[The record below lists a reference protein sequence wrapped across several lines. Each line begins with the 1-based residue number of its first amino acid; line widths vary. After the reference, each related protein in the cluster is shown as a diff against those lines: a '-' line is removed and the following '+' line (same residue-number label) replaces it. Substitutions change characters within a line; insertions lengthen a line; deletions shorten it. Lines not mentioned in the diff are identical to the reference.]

1 VPLSRAHRSARL
13 PAGPLA
19 SVTLLTLTAQAEGR
33 QGVSASAARFVIE
46 LPTFASGLKIVLAQS
61 RVGEM
66 GASRTPK
73 QAIRESCRGCVG
85 LRPGQPIDEVRGC
98 GGHTVYATGRPCPF
112 YDFRLGGRRV
122 PARVIKAFCVECQ
135 GSAAHARECPQDTP
149 CHLFPFRHGRN
160 PNIRGASKERMAAI
174 KPAGATFPH
183 VKTRQDGRTVAGA
196 IEDSGAAGP
205 KP

>member
-1 VPLSRAHRSARL
+1 
-13 PAGPLA
+13 
-19 SVTLLTLTAQAEGR
+19 
-33 QGVSASAARFVIE
+33 
-46 LPTFASGLKIVLAQS
+46 
-61 RVGEM
+61 M
-66 GASRTPK
+66 GASKKPK
-73 QAIRESCRGCVG
+73 QAVKEWCAGCIG
-85 LRPGQPIDEVRGC
+85 SRQRADIEGC